1 MQVEW
6 KNIDGNLLVRI
17 KKQAGWGKPIV
28 DDTGRF
34 YPNSR
39 VAAEVFDVSD
49 STVRN
54 AIRHSFPLRGPE
66 GMRSLFFAKEE
77 DVVKNG
83 GVACP
88 TADKANTLTHSS
100 ETDGTSNRLQAFRQ
114 QPAGHKP
121 FTAVRWPD
129 GWVTVRF
136 TAGGQWSMTRRS
148 EEELPTEI
156 ATACAWIE

>member
-6 KNIDGNLLVRI
+6 KNIDGNLMVRI

-39 VAAEVFDVSD
+39 VAAEAFDVSD

-88 TADKANTLTHSS
+88 AADSTNLLARSTESADRTIKRREAS
-100 ETDGTSNRLQAFRQ
+100 
-114 QPAGHKP
+114 GHKP

-136 TAGGQWSMTRRS
+136 TAGGQWSMTRQS
-148 EEELPTEI
+148 AEELPTEI
-156 ATACAWIE
+156 ATACTWIE

>member
-54 AIRHSFPLRGPE
+54 AIRHNFPLRGPE

-88 TADKANTLTHSS
+88 SADSTNMLARSPESADRVIK
-100 ETDGTSNRLQAFRQ
+100 RLEAS
-114 QPAGHKP
+114 GHKP

-148 EEELPTEI
+148 EEELPSEI